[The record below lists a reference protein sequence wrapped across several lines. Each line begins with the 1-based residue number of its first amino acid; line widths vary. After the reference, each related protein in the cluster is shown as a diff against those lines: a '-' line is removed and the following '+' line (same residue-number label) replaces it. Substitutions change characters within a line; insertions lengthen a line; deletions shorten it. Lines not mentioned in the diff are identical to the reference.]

1 MTNRSIRNS
10 SFCFRRLQPLVILV
24 FAGVLVS
31 APAWGQVFTMTREQ
45 LIKYT
50 AKNPYDR
57 FPDGRPKV
65 PDALL
70 EKFKDMSSE
79 EIGLS
84 RNGFPN
90 QYVDGLQILHPDK
103 KLIGRAVTLQL
114 MPMRPDIAEVDAAEW
129 KAAGNQRPRDHQ
141 NAIDLLQKGDVFVV
155 DVFGSVASGGVIG
168 DNLAYYIMKTT
179 GAGFVIDGAIR
190 DMDGI
195 SPFHDLAG
203 YFRAAVPPAIH
214 NVFVA
219 GINIPVRIGNATVMP
234 GDVVFGDSEGVSFIP
249 PHLVQ
254 GIVDEAQVTHIHDEW
269 TKKKFDEGTYKSTD
283 VYSRPRD
290 PALLKEYED
299 YLKQKLGPKAYE
311 EYQKRPQ
318 PGPPQ
323 TPVRR

>member
-1 MTNRSIRNS
+1 M
-10 SFCFRRLQPLVILV
+10 

-31 APAWGQVFTMTREQ
+31 ATAWGQVFTMTRDQ

-50 AKNPYDR
+50 AKNPYER
-57 FPDGRPKV
+57 FADGRPKV

-84 RNGFPN
+84 RSGFPN
-90 QYVDGLQILHPDK
+90 QYVDGLQILHPAK

-155 DVFGSVASGGVIG
+155 DVFGSVAAGGVIG

-195 SPFHDLAG
+195 SPFTDLAG

-254 GIVDEAQVTHIHDEW
+254 GIIDEAQVTHLHDEW
-269 TKKKFDEGTYKSTD
+269 TKRKFDEGKYKSTE

-290 PALLKEYED
+290 PALLKEYD
-299 YLKQKLGPKAYE
+299 DFLKEKLGPQAYE
-311 EYQKRPQ
+311 EYMKRPQ

-323 TPVRR
+323 TPARR